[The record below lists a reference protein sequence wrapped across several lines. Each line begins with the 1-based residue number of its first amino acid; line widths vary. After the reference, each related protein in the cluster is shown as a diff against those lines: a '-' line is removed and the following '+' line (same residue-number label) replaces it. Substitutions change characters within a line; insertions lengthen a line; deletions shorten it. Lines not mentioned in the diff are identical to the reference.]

1 MKILMIGT
9 GGLGCFYGGKI
20 AHLGGDITFLS
31 RGKSFEV
38 IKEKGITV
46 TSEVEESFHTF
57 VKLIDRFPANLHYDL
72 VIIATKSYDV
82 QTLVDQLP
90 ESLLSSSYF
99 MTLQNGLMSED
110 ILSEKL
116 EPTRLL
122 PATAFV
128 ALKKSE
134 ANVVKHT
141 AGGRFQFG
149 AYSRGQREDFM
160 DDLVEL
166 FERCQ
171 IDTHFS
177 ENIVKMKWGKLVWN
191 AAYNPL
197 STITRLKLG
206 NIITNPYGVTLL
218 RASMEETASIA
229 EKAGYPLSD
238 EFIEKQMN
246 LPKDLYNF
254 TTSMLQDFMN
264 GKPLEIEAILGD
276 LIRKGKTYGVPTP
289 THDHFYPLIQILLQ
303 SRDHPM
309 KE

>member
-1 MKILMIGT
+1 MKILLIGT

-20 AHLGGDITFLS
+20 ARLGGDITFLS
-31 RGKSFEV
+31 RGESFEI

-46 TSEVEESFHTF
+46 KSEVEESFHTP
-57 VKLIDRFPANLHYDL
+57 VKIIDRLPANPHYDL

-82 QTLVDQLP
+82 QALVSQLP

-110 ILSEKL
+110 ILCEKT
-116 EPTRLL
+116 EPSRLI

-128 ALKKSE
+128 ALRKSE
-134 ANVVKHT
+134 VHVVNHT

-149 AYSRGQREDFM
+149 AYWGGQQKGF
-160 DDLVEL
+160 LSEL
-166 FERCQ
+166 AGLLKGCQ

-206 NIITNPYGVTLL
+206 NIITNPYGVKLL
-218 RASMEETASIA
+218 RDSMKETASLA
-229 EKAGYPLSD
+229 E
-238 EFIEKQMN
+238 
-246 LPKDLYNF
+246 
-254 TTSMLQDFMN
+254 
-264 GKPLEIEAILGD
+264 
-276 LIRKGKTYGVPTP
+276 
-289 THDHFYPLIQILLQ
+289 
-303 SRDHPM
+303 
-309 KE
+309 